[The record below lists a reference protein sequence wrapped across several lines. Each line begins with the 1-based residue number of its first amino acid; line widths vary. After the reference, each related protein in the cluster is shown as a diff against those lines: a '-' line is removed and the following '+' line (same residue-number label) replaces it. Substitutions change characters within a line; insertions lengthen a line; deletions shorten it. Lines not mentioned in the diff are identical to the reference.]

1 MFCSTVVNEPVDQ
14 PACQIPKSTRTFNSK
29 CIVLTHTHTEAFALL
44 GRLEWLKLDRE
55 KELMTVEVN
64 L

>member
-1 MFCSTVVNEPVDQ
+1 MYSSD
-14 PACQIPKSTRTFNSK
+14 
-29 CIVLTHTHTEAFALL
+29 THTEAFALL
-44 GRLEWLKLDRE
+44 GRLDWLKLDRE